1 MPFERGFRV
10 ASPFG
15 RRVDPITGEPGSW
28 HGGVD
33 LVGLDGDRLV
43 RAAAGGTVL
52 RSRIVTDPADRTSEW
67 GHYISVAGDDGFTVY
82 YCHLESRSATAGER
96 VEAGQVIGVEGSTG
110 RSTGIHLHFE
120 VRDGAGNQTDPCA
133 YLGIPNETG
142 YIRSPS
148 GSGERREESDPPGSA
163 YSSQAHDW
171 SREAVGWAVDR
182 GILRGRGNGDFA
194 LGEPVTREE
203 VCVMLMRARTA
214 EEETKAAP
222 FETY

>member
-1 MPFERGFRV
+1 MSGKRTENGTAVRAMPFASGFRV

-15 RRVDPITGEPGSW
+15 NRVDPITGEPGSW

-33 LVGLDGDRLV
+33 LVDLDGDRSV

-67 GHYISVAGDDGFTVY
+67 GHYLSVAGDDGFTVY
-82 YCHLESRSATAGER
+82 YCHLESRSAAAGER

-133 YLGIPNETG
+133 YLGIPNEVG
-142 YIRSPS
+142 YIRTPE
-148 GSGERREESDPPGSA
+148 GTGDRDNGIRTACLAE
-163 YSSQAHDW
+163 AHDW

-182 GILRGRGNGDFA
+182 GILRGRGNGDPA

-203 VCVMLMRARTA
+203 VCVMLMRAA
-214 EEETKAAP
+214 EKT
-222 FETY
+222 